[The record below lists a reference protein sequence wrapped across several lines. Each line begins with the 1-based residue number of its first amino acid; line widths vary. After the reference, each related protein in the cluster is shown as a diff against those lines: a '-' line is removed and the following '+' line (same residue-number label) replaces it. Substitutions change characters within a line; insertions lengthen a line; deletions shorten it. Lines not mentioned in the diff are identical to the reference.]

1 VSYTIYRFDLR
12 DLERGHFTA
21 LRLAQL
27 GTRPPHTWVCLA
39 RDDEHA
45 LTLAKHAA
53 LVEWPQ
59 PTTRLPEEF
68 SVDFVDGPQNEPTG
82 RRSI

>member
-12 DLERGHFTA
+12 EFEGGRFIAT
-21 LRLAQL
+21 RVAQL
-27 GTRPPHTWVCLA
+27 AKRPPHTWVCLA

-45 LTLAKHAA
+45 LVLAKQAA

-59 PTTRLPEEF
+59 PTTRLPEDF
-68 SVDFVDGPQNEPTG
+68 TVDFVDGPLDEPTG
-82 RRSI
+82 RRAL